1 MPQQGYQPQQSY
13 PPQQGGMPQQSYPP
27 QQGGM
32 PQQGFPPQQSYPPQ
46 QGGMPQ
52 QSYPPQQGGMP
63 QQGYQPQQ
71 GHPPQQGMPG
81 RAPAIPQPGASAVDR
96 PDVVDYDDFDE
107 EGEAALDEVLGNGPT
122 AKKSKPEPKLTSAA
136 PPVGYQQ
143 PGSGQGGMPGQG
155 MPLKAGSPR
164 AQVAQAWN
172 ARFTELPSR
181 TPTTMPP
188 PRGPLQPTQAQ
199 TRPLSQQP
207 SQTPPT
213 SRTSTP
219 LPPVAA
225 GSSAVACLLVAA
237 GNPAAACLLV
247 AVGSSAAAGN
257 PAAACL
263 LVAAGNPAAAC
274 LLVAAGNPAAACLLV
289 AAGNPAA
296 ACLLVAAGNPAA
308 ACLLAAAGSSAA
320 ACLLAAA
327 GSLAAARLPAAG
339 VALLRWRTEAN
350 ASPLSVSSV
359 VTQREWDPVLVAV
372 SQKRMNLLGVP
383 LGSSINVARM
393 ASRHR
398 EWLAIAVVAFYA
410 HELITPRGVTARKDK
425 HTAILRDGIISDG
438 FAPLWGERDPLS
450 SDKRSLGRYRIII
463 IIIISIDKPAQVG
476 TRCHLARSC
485 VRVQATG
492 SAKRMKGRKGT
503 PSTTQKKV
511 VNAIS
516 K

>member
-1 MPQQGYQPQQSY
+1 
-13 PPQQGGMPQQSYPP
+13 
-27 QQGGM
+27 
-32 PQQGFPPQQSYPPQ
+32 
-46 QGGMPQ
+46 
-52 QSYPPQQGGMP
+52 
-63 QQGYQPQQ
+63 
-71 GHPPQQGMPG
+71 
-81 RAPAIPQPGASAVDR
+81 
-96 PDVVDYDDFDE
+96 
-107 EGEAALDEVLGNGPT
+107 
-122 AKKSKPEPKLTSAA
+122 
-136 PPVGYQQ
+136 
-143 PGSGQGGMPGQG
+143 
-155 MPLKAGSPR
+155 
-164 AQVAQAWN
+164 
-172 ARFTELPSR
+172 
-181 TPTTMPP
+181 
-188 PRGPLQPTQAQ
+188 
-199 TRPLSQQP
+199 
-207 SQTPPT
+207 
-213 SRTSTP
+213 
-219 LPPVAA
+219 
-225 GSSAVACLLVAA
+225 
-237 GNPAAACLLV
+237 
-247 AVGSSAAAGN
+247 
-257 PAAACL
+257 
-263 LVAAGNPAAAC
+263 
-274 LLVAAGNPAAACLLV
+274 
-289 AAGNPAA
+289 
-296 ACLLVAAGNPAA
+296 
-308 ACLLAAAGSSAA
+308 
-320 ACLLAAA
+320 
-327 GSLAAARLPAAG
+327 
-339 VALLRWRTEAN
+339 
-350 ASPLSVSSV
+350 V

>member
-1 MPQQGYQPQQSY
+1 LAAAAALKSAAAAVAAA
-13 PPQQGGMPQQSYPP
+13 
-27 QQGGM
+27 
-32 PQQGFPPQQSYPPQ
+32 
-46 QGGMPQ
+46 
-52 QSYPPQQGGMP
+52 GGMP

-247 AVGSSAAAGN
+247 A
-257 PAAACL
+257 L
-263 LVAAGNPAAAC
+263 LRRETLLRHASLLRRETLLRHASLLRRETLLRHASLLRRVA
-274 LLVAAGNPAAACLLV
+274 LLRRETLLRHASLLRRETLLWHASLLRRVALLRH
-289 AAGNPAA
+289 AS
-296 ACLLVAAGNPAA
+296 LL
-308 ACLLAAAGSSAA
+308 
-320 ACLLAAA
+320 
-327 GSLAAARLPAAG
+327 RG

-485 VRVQATG
+485 VCVQATG
-492 SAKRMKGRKGT
+492 SAKRTKGRRDAQHDAKKGCQRNYQSNT
-503 PSTTQKKV
+503 SKFA
-511 VNAIS
+511 AIIVFS
-516 K
+516 HCNSIRAVERVCALNTADSV